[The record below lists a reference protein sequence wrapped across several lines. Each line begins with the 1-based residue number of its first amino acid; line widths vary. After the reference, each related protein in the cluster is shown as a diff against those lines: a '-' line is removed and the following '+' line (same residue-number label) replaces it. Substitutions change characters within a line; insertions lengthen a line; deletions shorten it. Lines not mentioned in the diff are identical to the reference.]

1 AVDLNGPGHQLP
13 DGRDHVFFLRDGE
26 PLEVQVVGHR
36 HVAATDA
43 LDRRVQVVER
53 VVHDLHR
60 DLAANAPALHRL
72 VRHDDPLRLLDG
84 SYDRLDVERHE
95 GAWVD
100 YLDLDALGRELLG
113 RGERLVHHR
122 VHADDGHVLAFALHV
137 GDAERYQVLP
147 LRHGTPRPVDRL
159 VLEED
164 HRVVV
169 AD

>member
-1 AVDLNGPGHQLP
+1 PERPRGCPTGGRLRRLDVAGAVDLNGPGHQLP

-147 LRHGTPRPVDRL
+147 
-159 VLEED
+159 
-164 HRVVV
+164 
-169 AD
+169 